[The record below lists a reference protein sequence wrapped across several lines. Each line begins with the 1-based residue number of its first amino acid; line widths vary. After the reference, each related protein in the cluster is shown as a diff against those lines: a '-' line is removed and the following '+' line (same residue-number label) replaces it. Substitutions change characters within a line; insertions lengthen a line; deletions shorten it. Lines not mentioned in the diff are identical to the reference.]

1 MCKKAFCIILT
12 LMISLSAVGC
22 SHSFSDRDMD
32 IYEKIHKYYNKMES
46 FSTDIDL
53 TVYSNKTENRYF
65 VSQKFKNP
73 DMYYTRVTDNDA
85 TFSVTTI
92 TNQGKTKTS
101 ADGSEY
107 SLLIPSDDYVD
118 LLFLNN
124 FFKAYYMSKETSLF
138 VNSSLAKS
146 DKTIFSINL
155 SDNDL
160 CIGEISLSVDNKTL
174 SPDTLTAYDT
184 DGKKLFVASF
194 CTFAYNDKIDD
205 TIFNID

>member
-1 MCKKAFCIILT
+1 MCKKVFIIILALT
-12 LMISLSAVGC
+12 ISLSTVGC
-22 SHSFSDRDMD
+22 SHRLGDRDMD

-65 VSQKFKNP
+65 VSQKFKSP
-73 DMYYTRVTDNDA
+73 DMYFTRVTDDDA

-92 TNQGKTKTS
+92 TNQDKTKTF

-124 FFKAYYMSKETSLF
+124 FFKAYYMNKETF
-138 VNSSLAKS
+138 VSVDSSLVKS
-146 DKTIFSINL
+146 DKTVFSINL

-160 CIGEISLSVDNKTL
+160 SIKEISLSVDNKTL
-174 SPDTLTAYDT
+174 SPDTLTVYGA
-184 DGKKLFVASF
+184 DGKRLFVASF
-194 CTFAYNDKIDD
+194 CTFIYNDKIND
-205 TIFNID
+205 TIFRID